1 MSEVTLASPSKA
13 QAKDQLAASMLVH
26 LRGQFWV
33 YLLLL
38 AGGVLMMAPFI
49 WMVSTA
55 LKPPADQFT
64 RDLIPQNLTLEN
76 FLTAWQRMEFQH
88 LMWNSARIAAL
99 STIGQ
104 VITCSMGAFVFAV
117 VKFPGRNLLFML
129 LLATLMLPYQVTVI
143 PQFIIFSWLGLY
155 GTDVPLWLPNF
166 LGGAFGVFLMRQ
178 YFRTIPIDLMEA
190 ARLDGASLFRVY
202 WSIYLPLAKP
212 ALAALALFSFMN
224 SWNDLYTAM
233 IYLPS
238 NLQTTTLP
246 VGLSLFQR
254 LYRAQW
260 AVMMAAVVISIA
272 PIIIAFF
279 FAQKQFI
286 QGIATSGLK

>member
-1 MSEVTLASPSKA
+1 MSAISTTPAIPLT
-13 QAKDQLAASMLVH
+13 AAALRRH
-26 LRGQFWV
+26 LPANILTYV
-33 YLLLL
+33 VLIL
-38 AGGVLMMAPFI
+38 GGILMMAPFL

-64 RDLIPQNLTLEN
+64 RDFIPQTITFEN
-76 FLTAWQRMEFQH
+76 FFTAWDRMEFQT
-88 LMWNSARIAAL
+88 LLWNSFRIAAL
-99 STIGQ
+99 STVGQ
-104 VITCSMGAFVFAV
+104 LITCSMGAFVFAV
-117 VKFPGRNLLFML
+117 VKFRGRDFLFLL
-129 LLATLMLPYQVTVI
+129 LLATLMVPYQMTVI
-143 PQFIIFSWLGLY
+143 PQFVIFRTIGLY
-155 GTDVPLWLPNF
+155 GTDLPLWLPGF
-166 LGGAFGVFLMRQ
+166 LGGAFGVFLLRQ
-178 YFRTIPIDLMEA
+178 YFLTIPTDLLEA

-202 WSIYLPLAKP
+202 WDIYLPLAKP
-212 ALAALALFSFMN
+212 ALSALAIFAFMS
-224 SWNDLYTAM
+224 SWNDLFSAM

-238 NLQTTTLP
+238 NLETTTLP

-272 PIIIAFF
+272 PVVVAFF

>member
-1 MSEVTLASPSKA
+1 
-13 QAKDQLAASMLVH
+13 MLVH
-26 LRGQFWV
+26 HRGHLWA

-49 WMVSTA
+49 WMVSSA

-64 RDLIPQNLTLEN
+64 RDLIPQNFTLEN
-76 FLTAWQRMEFQH
+76 FVTAWQRMEFHH

-104 VITCSMGAFVFAV
+104 LITCSMGAFVFAV
-117 VKFPGRNLLFML
+117 VKFPGRNFLFML
-129 LLATLMLPYQVTVI
+129 LLATLMLPYQMTVI

-166 LGGAFGVFLMRQ
+166 LGGAFGVFLLRQ

-212 ALAALALFSFMN
+212 ALAALALFAFMN
-224 SWNDLYTAM
+224 SWNDLFSAM

-238 NLQTTTLP
+238 NLETTTLP

>member
-1 MSEVTLASPSKA
+1 LSAISTTPAIPLT
-13 QAKDQLAASMLVH
+13 AAALRRH
-26 LRGQFWV
+26 LPANILTYV
-33 YLLLL
+33 VLIL
-38 AGGVLMMAPFI
+38 GGILMMAPFL

-64 RDLIPQNLTLEN
+64 RDFIPQTITFEN
-76 FLTAWQRMEFQH
+76 FFTAWDRMEFQT
-88 LMWNSARIAAL
+88 LLWNSFRIAAL
-99 STIGQ
+99 STVGQ
-104 VITCSMGAFVFAV
+104 LITCSMGAFVFAV
-117 VKFPGRNLLFML
+117 VKFRGRDFLFLL
-129 LLATLMLPYQVTVI
+129 LLATLMVPYQMTVI
-143 PQFIIFSWLGLY
+143 PQFVIFRTIGLY
-155 GTDVPLWLPNF
+155 GTDLPLWLPGF
-166 LGGAFGVFLMRQ
+166 LGGAFGVFLLRQ
-178 YFRTIPIDLMEA
+178 YFLTIPTDLLEA

-202 WSIYLPLAKP
+202 WDIYLPLAKP
-212 ALAALALFSFMN
+212 ALSALAIFAFMS
-224 SWNDLYTAM
+224 SWNDLFSAM

-238 NLQTTTLP
+238 NLETTTLP

-272 PIIIAFF
+272 PVVVAFF